1 MARTVLVV
9 DDHAGFRAQARL
21 LLAAAGFDVV
31 GEAGDATEALTEAR
45 KLHPHVVLLDIQLP
59 DGNGFDVARAL
70 LDDGDP
76 PAVILVSSREGSDY
90 GSQITRSGA
99 RGFISKADLSAQALA
114 ALLQGDR

>member
-9 DDHAGFRAQARL
+9 DDHAGFRAQARI

-31 GEAGDATEALTEAR
+31 GEAQDATGALTAAR
-45 KLHPHVVLLDIQLP
+45 TLRPHVVLLDIQLP

-76 PAVILVSSREGSDY
+76 PAVILVSSREESDY
-90 GSQITRSGA
+90 GAQVTRSGA
-99 RGFISKADLSAQALA
+99 RGFISKADLSAQGLA

>member
-9 DDHAGFRAQARL
+9 DDHAGFRAQARI

-31 GEAGDATEALTEAR
+31 GEAGDATEALSAAR
-45 KLHPHVVLLDIQLP
+45 TLHPHVVLLDIQLP
-59 DGNGFDVARAL
+59 NGNGFDVARAL

-76 PAVILVSSREGSDY
+76 PTVILVSSREASDY

-99 RGFISKADLSAQALA
+99 RGFISKADLSGGAIM
-114 ALLQGDR
+114 ALLGGDR

>member
-9 DDHAGFRAQARL
+9 DDHAGFRAQARI

-31 GEAGDATEALTEAR
+31 GEAGDATEALSAAR
-45 KLHPHVVLLDIQLP
+45 TLHPHVVLLDIQLP

-76 PAVILVSSREGSDY
+76 PAVILVSSRDRSDY
-90 GSQITRSGA
+90 GTRVTRSGA
-99 RGFISKADLSAQALA
+99 RGFISKADLSAQAVA
-114 ALLQGDR
+114 ALLEGV

>member
-9 DDHAGFRAQARL
+9 DDHAGFRAQARI

-31 GEAGDATEALTEAR
+31 GEAEDATGALTAAR
-45 KLHPHVVLLDIQLP
+45 TLRPHVVLLDIQLP

-76 PAVILVSSREGSDY
+76 PAVILVSSREAADY
-90 GSQITRSGA
+90 GTQITRSRA
-99 RGFISKADLSAQALA
+99 AGFISKADLSAQGLA

>member
-1 MARTVLVV
+1 
-9 DDHAGFRAQARL
+9 
-21 LLAAAGFDVV
+21 LAAAGFNVV

-99 RGFISKADLSAQALA
+99 RGFISKAELSAHAVT
-114 ALLQGDR
+114 ALLEGE

>member
-9 DDHAGFRAQARL
+9 DDHAGFRAQARA

-31 GEAGDATEALTEAR
+31 GEAEDATGALTAAR
-45 KLHPHVVLLDIQLP
+45 TLRPHVVLLDIQLP

-76 PAVILVSSREGSDY
+76 PAVILVSSREAADY
-90 GSQITRSGA
+90 GTQVTRWRA
-99 RGFISKADLSAQALA
+99 RGFIFKADLSAQALA